1 MAEPAAPTEAHLPLG
16 GCPLGSPLPARDLS
30 QRKSLAAQ
38 AGGGGHFSLPA
49 PLLPAS
55 LAGHTVYYSKG
66 GICSA
71 GLEMGGHCNQ
81 GWPGS
86 GRLGHAGWAPRSP
99 DPGSFPAGPQAGGSL
114 ESLRL

>member
-1 MAEPAAPTEAHLPLG
+1 MVEPAAPTEAHLPLC
-16 GCPLGSPLPARDLS
+16 GCPSDSPLPARDLS

-49 PLLPAS
+49 PPLSAS

-66 GICSA
+66 GIWSA
-71 GLEMGGHCNQ
+71 GLEMGGHCKW

-86 GRLGHAGWAPRSP
+86 GRLGRVGCPPGLVAP
-99 DPGSFPAGPQAGGSL
+99 DPGSSPAGLGVA
-114 ESLRL
+114 